1 MVFTG
6 YLMLSSA
13 GHCRPSPHPL
23 LLNLPASLVGPS
35 SITANSGSKRLTPD
49 PSLQGEKANLPFPQA
64 CHSSPEMPT
73 DCNLGA
79 GTHCVLYRGAREV
92 FMGKITHWLHC
103 VTASPCRTAATMSCQ
118 MSPRAGAGVGVG
130 FADLTLPESHQV
142 PAKSRGDNSWVGVRR
157 RPSSR
162 GARGPSAENQTRCRA
177 IQPNWQHQTERQN
190 Y

>member
-23 LLNLPASLVGPS
+23 LLNLPASLMGPS

-64 CHSSPEMPT
+64 CHSRPEMPR

-130 FADLTLPESHQV
+130 
-142 PAKSRGDNSWVGVRR
+142 GC
-157 RPSSR
+157 RPDPPWITSSPCQKQR
-162 GARGPSAENQTRCRA
+162 WQQLSGSEKKAQQQGCQETRCWE
-177 IQPNWQHQTERQN
+177 PN
-190 Y
+190 